1 MLWPREEFLNLVS
14 DCLFRTYVPV
24 SSLTFLLNLF
34 QIQATSSHL
43 LCPLPAP
50 TNFDQPPGDKP
61 GSKEGPSAFSDDSQS
76 KLKCAILNPESSFQA
91 SPWLL
96 SSPLLRL
103 EKEEISNSW
112 RGGSSSSHPQGQ
124 SSSSCAPQLSDA
136 PLKLHLSASVKTLF
150 IPPQFQQK
158 KGQRIATGL
167 KKGNTK
173 CLLNR

>member
-34 QIQATSSHL
+34 RIQATSSHL
-43 LCPLPAP
+43 LCPLLAP
-50 TNFDQPPGDKP
+50 TNFDQPPGDKL
-61 GSKEGPSAFSDDSQS
+61 GSEEGPSAFSDNSQS

-96 SSPLLRL
+96 SSLLLRL

-112 RGGSSSSHPQGQ
+112 RGGSSSSHPSG
-124 SSSSCAPQLSDA
+124 P
-136 PLKLHLSASVKTLF
+136 
-150 IPPQFQQK
+150 
-158 KGQRIATGL
+158 GL
-167 KKGNTK
+167 IFVCPTII
-173 CLLNR
+173 